1 MGENQRQKTVDIAA
15 APLMHDF
22 RAAERALEAARA
34 GAKVLV
40 VRNTATYAIGAQQ
53 AVEERAAS
61 DGDRALLFACRDI
74 PTLHHGRFAAD
85 DRHCW
90 IARWRRGWAENAAPA
105 ARFAVIVGT
114 QTLEQSLD
122 IDADL
127 LITDLCPT
135 DVLLQRIGRLHR
147 HPRSDRPAGY
157 HAPAC
162 CNGSA
167 ACTAT
172 RAATGPHRFD
182 AGR

>member
-40 VRNTATYAIGAQQ
+40 VRNTVTYAIGAQQ

-85 DRHCW
+85 DRQLLDREVE
-90 IARWRRGWAENAAPA
+90 ARLGRERGSGG
-105 ARFAVIVGT
+105 AVRGY
-114 QTLEQSLD
+114 SRH
-122 IDADL
+122 ADL
-127 LITDLCPT
+127 GA
-135 DVLLQRIGRLHR
+135 V
-147 HPRSDRPAGY
+147 AG
-157 HAPAC
+157 H
-162 CNGSA
+162 
-167 ACTAT
+167 
-172 RAATGPHRFD
+172 
-182 AGR
+182 